1 MEYLAHDQVRSATAL
16 ILLKAGPE
24 KAGFSSSEFLKN
36 TDSISR
42 LQPFHSAT
50 IISSYQPN
58 ERNTAFSG
66 HKPCGQLALHP

>member
-1 MEYLAHDQVRSATAL
+1 MEHLAHDQVRSAPTL

-42 LQPFHSAT
+42 LQPFHAAI

-58 ERNTAFSG
+58 ERSNAFSG
-66 HKPCGQLALHP
+66 HKPCGQLALLS